1 MQPEQDWL
9 PISIPQTYL
18 IVTASSEEE
27 ADGVALI
34 TPLLLGDF
42 PHPWTFSLMLLDI
55 AEARENPDHP
65 GRASAHTGSA
75 ISPGEFPKAPPG
87 SCNKPYRPFE
97 PWWAGSR
104 LSQEVTVQQ
113 AKQAPSHDS
122 GSLTVS
128 TSPPQLRF
136 SRSLPKY
143 YMSHE
148 VGKPYTHPVGS
159 SLLYLIARLL
169 LPRCASRG
177 QIRV

>member
-1 MQPEQDWL
+1 MIWLGAASNCSSFSSHTLHPSQVLAKSLGLTTTRLSGLQMQPEQDWL

-75 ISPGEFPKAPPG
+75 ISPREFPKAPPG
-87 SCNKPYRPFE
+87 SCNKPSRPFV
-97 PWWAGSR
+97 PWWTGSR
-104 LSQEVTVQQ
+104 LSK
-113 AKQAPSHDS
+113 AGHYS
-122 GSLTVS
+122 
-128 TSPPQLRF
+128 
-136 SRSLPKY
+136 
-143 YMSHE
+143 
-148 VGKPYTHPVGS
+148 
-159 SLLYLIARLL
+159 
-169 LPRCASRG
+169 AS
-177 QIRV
+177 